1 MTLKPDEF
9 QQQIASCPISEI
21 NLFDPRIL
29 RDPHPAFERLRSEAP
44 AYRNPATGI
53 VSVTSYELVRQII
66 SKPNLFSN
74 DISSALSAVGASGKV
89 TDEEMSIREKG
100 WEPVS
105 TLLTADP
112 PVHTR
117 YRKLVAKAFTPK
129 RVDGMSD
136 AISDIVNGLLKD
148 ILPKK
153 ACEFKAEF
161 ANRLPMYVIAD
172 ALGAPREDFDK
183 FRAWSDAA
191 VTQLGGVS
199 DQETRLQA
207 ARDIVDFQHYF
218 VERIEEK
225 RSNPTEDVLSDLVH
239 ANLSE
244 EDDPRHMDYGEL
256 LSIMQQLL
264 VAGNESTANTLTVGL
279 HELIQN
285 PELADKLAQTPEL
298 IKHFVEENLRLAT
311 PAANMWRKVTEDTLI
326 DDIPVKAG
334 ELLLLHYGSANRDD
348 KQFSCPHTVDL
359 ERDNARSHVAF
370 GYGIHTCIGLQLARK
385 ELEIAYASLLGSMTN
400 IRLAS
405 SQQTIEY
412 EPNIM
417 VRGPI
422 ELNIEFD
429 TLNT

>member
-1 MTLKPDEF
+1 
-9 QQQIASCPISEI
+9 
-21 NLFDPRIL
+21 
-29 RDPHPAFERLRSEAP
+29 
-44 AYRNPATGI
+44 
-53 VSVTSYELVRQII
+53 
-66 SKPNLFSN
+66 
-74 DISSALSAVGASGKV
+74 
-89 TDEEMSIREKG
+89 
-100 WEPVS
+100 
-105 TLLTADP
+105 
-112 PVHTR
+112 
-117 YRKLVAKAFTPK
+117 
-129 RVDGMSD
+129 
-136 AISDIVNGLLKD
+136 
-148 ILPKK
+148 
-153 ACEFKAEF
+153 
-161 ANRLPMYVIAD
+161 MYVIAD